1 MNILSN
7 IEKFTVSQL
16 NYSIKNLIENK
27 FQIVSVIG
35 EVSQVKKHSSG
46 HIYFSLKDEESVISV
61 ICWRSVVPRLKIN
74 IEDGIHAVKML
85 LPRCY
90 IDVDNCSKLINALRH
105 YHRKYKEKDNIY
117 SAKPN
122 HDWSSHANDALRYLA
137 TGLQREKINNN
148 QNFQRDYNYGFTI

>member
-35 EVSQVKKHSSG
+35 EVSQVKKHGSG
-46 HIYFSLKDEESVISV
+46 HIYFSLKDEESVISA

-74 IEDGIHAVKML
+74 LEDGIKVEIKGKVTTYSQQSKYQLIVQQIVFEGEGNLFKL
-85 LPRCY
+85 LEQ
-90 IDVDNCSKLINALRH
+90 
-105 YHRKYKEKDNIY
+105 RKRRYFESRNI
-117 SAKPN
+117 
-122 HDWSSHANDALRYLA
+122 
-137 TGLQREKINNN
+137 
-148 QNFQRDYNYGFTI
+148 

>member
-35 EVSQVKKHSSG
+35 EVSQVKKHGSG
-46 HIYFSLKDEESVISV
+46 HIYFSLKDEESVISA

-74 IEDGIHAVKML
+74 LEDGIKVEIKGKVTT
-85 LPRCY
+85 Y
-90 IDVDNCSKLINALRH
+90 SQQSKYQLIVQQ
-105 YHRKYKEKDNIY
+105 IV
-117 SAKPN
+117 
-122 HDWSSHANDALRYLA
+122 
-137 TGLQREKINNN
+137 
-148 QNFQRDYNYGFTI
+148 F